1 MSGGRDSG
9 MDEGG
14 TDSLGR
20 PLRKLQEWSETWP
33 EWADGA
39 ATRVQDFDPDELS
52 SGQVVGIA
60 VGMAAALGGLLV
72 ALGPSEPPVFE
83 ASSKAARRTRTRVA
97 ARRAAGNRR
106 RDRRAPTEVDGITL
120 PERATLT
127 LAPLAEGLTESAGIA
142 AAQLAQGRTAMQG
155 QLADLTERGGEL
167 TRRSRK
173 ELQKQAGELQKQI
186 RILQKQM
193 AKQSKRAG
201 RKLPDT
207 SGVRDA
213 AAQAGSNVGQRFA
226 AVGAATAAAASPL
239 IERARHVELPSQVRG
254 LADTT
259 RERTVDLTGR
269 VRDEFVPLVVE
280 RAGKVREEFVPLVAD
295 RASRVRKDVVP
306 QVTGAASRIGQRFK
320 EAGEE
325 SIADLAGVR
334 QATVAALTAPPPS
347 NRRSA
352 VSTGI
357 WGVLIAAIIGLVVY
371 YLKDEERRQ
380 QFLNTAQSI
389 AEQGREIIRDF
400 QGYDE
405 EF

>member
-1 MSGGRDSG
+1 ME
-9 MDEGG
+9 EGG
-14 TDSLGR
+14 TDFIAQ
-20 PLRKLQEWSETWP
+20 PLRTLQEWSETWP
-33 EWADGA
+33 AWADGA
-39 ATRVQDFDPDELS
+39 AARVQEFDPDNLS
-52 SGQVVGIA
+52 TGEVVGIA
-60 VGMAAALGGLLV
+60 AGMAFAIGGLLV
-72 ALGPSEPPVFE
+72 ALGPSEPE
-83 ASSKAARRTRTRVA
+83 SLQLQAANRARTRVN

-120 PERATLT
+120 PERAAITF
-127 LAPLAEGLTESAGIA
+127 APLAEGFAETAGIA
-142 AAQLAQGRTAMQG
+142 AGQLAQGRSAMQE
-155 QLADLTERGGEL
+155 QFADLTARGEKL

-173 ELQKQAGELQKQI
+173 ELRRQADDLQKQI
-186 RILQKQM
+186 RILQKQL

-213 AAQAGSNVGQRFA
+213 AAHASDNVGRRFA
-226 AVGAATAAAASPL
+226 AAGAATAAAAAPL

-269 VRDEFVPLVVE
+269 VRDEFVPLVVDRAERVREELLPLVAE
-280 RAGKVREEFVPLVAD
+280 RAG
-295 RASRVRKDVVP
+295 RVRHDVVP
-306 QVTGAASRIGQRFK
+306 QIAEAASRIGHRFK

-325 SIADLAGVR
+325 SVADLAGVR
-334 QATVAALTAPPPS
+334 HATAVALTAPAPS
-347 NRRSA
+347 KRRSA
-352 VSTGI
+352 VGTSI
-357 WGVLIAAIIGLVVY
+357 WAVLIAAIIGAVIY
-371 YLKDEERRQ
+371 YLKDDERRQ
-380 QFLNTAQSI
+380 QFLNTAQSV

>member
-1 MSGGRDSG
+1 MV
-9 MDEGG
+9 DEGG
-14 TDSLGR
+14 IDVGGQ

-33 EWADGA
+33 AWADGA
-39 ATRVQDFDPDELS
+39 AARVQEFDPDDLS
-52 SGQVVGIA
+52 AGEVVGIA
-60 VGMAAALGGLLV
+60 VGAAVAIGGLLV
-72 ALGPSEPPVFE
+72 ALGPSEPETLQLRV
-83 ASSKAARRTRTRVA
+83 ASRTRTRVN
-97 ARRAAGNRR
+97 ARRAAGKRR
-106 RDRRAPTEVDGITL
+106 RSRRAPTEVDGITL

-127 LAPLAEGLTESAGIA
+127 FAPLAEGLAETAEIA
-142 AAQLAQGRTAMQG
+142 AGQLAQGRTAMQG
-155 QLADLTERGGEL
+155 QLADLTERGEKL

-173 ELQKQAGELQKQI
+173 ELRKQAGELQKQI
-186 RILQKQM
+186 RILQKQL

-201 RKLPDT
+201 RKMPDT

-213 AAQAGSNVGQRFA
+213 AAQAGDNVGRRFA

-280 RAGKVREEFVPLVAD
+280 RAGKVREEIVPLVAE
-295 RASRVRKDVVP
+295 RAGRVRKDVMP
-306 QVTGAASRIGQRFK
+306 QVAEAASRIGHRFK

-325 SIADLAGVR
+325 SVADLAGVR
-334 QATVAALTAPPPS
+334 QATVAALTAPAPKK
-347 NRRSA
+347 RRGMVGTS
-352 VSTGI
+352 I
-357 WGVLIAAIIGLVVY
+357 WAVLIAAIIGAVIY
-371 YLKDEERRQ
+371 YLQDEERRQ